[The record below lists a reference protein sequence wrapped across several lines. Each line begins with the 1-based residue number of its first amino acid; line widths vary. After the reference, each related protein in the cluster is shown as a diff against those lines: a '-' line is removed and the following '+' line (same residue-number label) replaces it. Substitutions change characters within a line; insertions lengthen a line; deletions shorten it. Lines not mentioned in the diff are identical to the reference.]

1 MNTHSDDR
9 YIELQVNSSW
19 LTAGERTLCFCTQ
32 TKVHI
37 NQYDGEALTRPLSIP
52 SNERTL
58 RFYTKAKVHVL
69 LRGGEALARP
79 LTIPPKMNSV

>member
-19 LTAGERTLCFCTQ
+19 LTAGEMNAPSVSVLK

-58 RFYTKAKVHVL
+58 RFYTKAKVHVNQTIQTILKRTL
-69 LRGGEALARP
+69 LRQ
-79 LTIPPKMNSV
+79 

>member
-19 LTAGERTLCFCTQ
+19 LTAGEMNAPSVSVPKR
-32 TKVHI
+32 KVHI
-37 NQYDGEALTRPLSIP
+37 NQYDGEALARPLSIP

-58 RFYTKAKVHVL
+58 RFYTKAKVHVNQTIQTILKRTL
-69 LRGGEALARP
+69 LRQ
-79 LTIPPKMNSV
+79 

>member
-1 MNTHSDDR
+1 MNAPS
-9 YIELQVNSSW
+9 VSVPK
-19 LTAGERTLCFCTQ
+19 

-58 RFYTKAKVHVL
+58 RFYTKAKVHVNQTIQTIVKRTL
-69 LRGGEALARP
+69 LRQ
-79 LTIPPKMNSV
+79 